1 MLEAEYRAKMKGEN
15 INVET
20 TIEPKI
26 NDNIVNGFINVKGE
40 KKYPNNFFLQYDF
53 TIFDK
58 KKSFLTY
65 DHEIKDFVVNYLTIE
80 NYKQNKKRIFE
91 TFFINH

>member
-1 MLEAEYRAKMKGEN
+1 MKGEN

-40 KKYPNNFFLQYDF
+40 KISK
-53 TIFDK
+53 
-58 KKSFLTY
+58 
-65 DHEIKDFVVNYLTIE
+65 
-80 NYKQNKKRIFE
+80 
-91 TFFINH
+91 